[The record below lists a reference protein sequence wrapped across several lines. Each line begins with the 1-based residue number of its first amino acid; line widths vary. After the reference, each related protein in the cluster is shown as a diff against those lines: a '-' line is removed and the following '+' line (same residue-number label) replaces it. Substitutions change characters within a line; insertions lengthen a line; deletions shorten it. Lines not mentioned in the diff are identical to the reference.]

1 MYEVSLPESSVM
13 YNQNNYTIDPDFIS
27 SFEYYKSTNEE
38 TKKLIGDYKSEI
50 DSDDWKDYPLK
61 INYSVANWMSQNWTP
76 ANITIKKDTKSKS
89 TTSSH
94 RPTRNSKSKI
104 IVPDLLSV
112 ISEDEYETQIQ
123 NSIELSKILGEFPKI
138 KHNDKIIL
146 YRGGG
151 PSPFT
156 QVLRSNLKKKGNMIT
171 IYSFISTSANK
182 SVAMQFSTDY
192 FLYINIYR
200 GMPLPFVSDILS
212 LKYNLDIG
220 SDEPTSE
227 SEVLLPIGC
236 TFKLI
241 LKKEENINGKMVDAY
256 YLDLIKFGRSNTR
269 HFNSVFKSV
278 SLKAF
283 KDIHKNKSL
292 SIEKS
297 SERSVEEEP
306 FLHEQKKISSQD
318 TKNGSSSTFR
328 SKELLNHDDKFYEE
342 QPYFVLSDSLEQSIK
357 KNTKPVLNKDT
368 KLVPHKEIA
377 TTKPNNKNSKSF
389 QSVSSKTKN
398 NILTSS
404 HVRKTVKYGNVYGVK
419 RKTNTSLTP
428 NTKSNLKKR
437 IRK

>member
-1 MYEVSLPESSVM
+1 MYEDSLPHSSVM
-13 YNQNNYTIDPDFIS
+13 YIQSDYTIDPDFIR

-38 TKKLIGDYKSEI
+38 TKTLIRDYKSEI
-50 DSDDWKDYPLK
+50 DPDDWKDYPLK
-61 INYSVANWMSQNWTP
+61 INYAVVNWISQNWTP
-76 ANITIKKDTKSKS
+76 ANITIKRDSKSKS
-89 TTSSH
+89 TTSSN
-94 RPTRNSKSKI
+94 RPTINSKSNV

-112 ISEDEYETQIQ
+112 MSKDDYETQIQ
-123 NSIELSKILGEFPKI
+123 NSIELSKKLSEFPKI
-138 KHNDKIIL
+138 KYNDKIVL

-182 SVAMQFSTDY
+182 NVAMQFSTDY
-192 FLYINIYR
+192 FLYINIYKE
-200 GMPLPFVSDILS
+200 MPLPFVSDILS
-212 LKYNLDIG
+212 LNYNLDIG

-241 LKKEENINGKMVDAY
+241 LKKEENINGKIVDAY

-283 KDIHKNKSL
+283 KNIDKNKSL
-292 SIEKS
+292 SIEKL

-306 FLHEQKKISSQD
+306 FLHEQNFFSSQD
-318 TKNGSSSTFR
+318 TKNDSSSTLR
-328 SKELLNHDDKFYEE
+328 SNEILKHEDKFYEE
-342 QPYFVLSDSLEQSIK
+342 QPYFVLSDSLEQSIE
-357 KNTKPVLNKDT
+357 KNTKPVSNKDT
-368 KLVPHKEIA
+368 KLVSHKKIA
-377 TTKPNNKNSKSF
+377 TTNPNNKNSKSF
-389 QSVSSKTKN
+389 KSISSKTKN

-404 HVRKTVKYGNVYGVK
+404 HVRRTIKTSNVYGVK
-419 RKTNTSLTP
+419 RKINTSTP